1 MNLWY
6 ENPTTLINEWD
17 ILPFSKDLNKNIN
30 SLARLS
36 ILLILYINFSNISQ
50 KYISLALIIL
60 LVSVILKP
68 VEKFITKVNIKK
80 NCRMP
85 SKNNPFMNFTVA
97 EYIKN
102 PTAKPACPSNPKV
115 KEEVRSKFLEGSK
128 YYNTTDFF
136 NKNNSDRA
144 FYTMPVTTIVN
155 DQTGFA
161 KKLLGKSGMC
171 KSFGINCLKN
181 RDTRHHHSRYY
192 YWD

>member
-6 ENPTTLINEWD
+6 ENPTILISEWN

-50 KYISLALIIL
+50 KYISLPLIIL

-68 VEKFITKVNIKK
+68 VEKFITKIRIKK

-85 SKNNPFMNFTVA
+85 TKNNPFMNFTVA
-97 EYIKN
+97 DYIKN
-102 PTAKPACPSNPKV
+102 PKTKPACPSTPQV
-115 KEEVRSKFLEGSK
+115 KKDVRYKFLAGNK
-128 YYNTTDFF
+128 HYNTTDFF

-144 FYTMPVTTIVN
+144 FYTMPVTTVVN

-161 KKLLGKSGMC
+161 KKLLGGSGLC

-192 YWD
+192 YWY